1 MKSLQDNALNFNNSI
16 QFDFNG
22 GNISSDAGLLAVK
35 SFAESLGL
43 TNLLESTFPGAKRK
57 KHSDASII
65 EQLMYSSIA
74 GYHHDDDA
82 DKLREDPVFTSILK
96 KDALA
101 SQPTISR
108 CINGFSKEALNQFN
122 ELLLQML
129 EKAYRIEEMKH
140 IVLDIDSTHV
150 QTYGEQENRGYNYHY
165 SSTGFHPLVVYNG
178 LTGDL
183 LKVELREGNIY
194 TSKNARDFLEPLIIW
209 LKEHFPDASI
219 LIRGDSGFATPEMYE
234 LAEEYD
240 ADYLIRLKQNATLS
254 KLTDDLRED
263 FHSLYANRFHKY
275 CVLYDSFYY
284 QANSWDV
291 PRRVIVK
298 VERKA
303 GELHAR
309 TGYIV
314 TSLEAEPKA
323 VLKAYNLRGN
333 MENFI
338 KETKLDFGMDSLS
351 HSSFTANSIKC
362 MIKSLAYNLMN
373 LMKRLVLPREFL
385 KSRMLSLRS
394 WLVKIGARSV
404 SSARRISFRLSSSYP
419 YKDKFLETM
428 RRINDLC
435 FA

>member
-1 MKSLQDNALNFNNSI
+1 MKRLQDNALNFNNSM

-35 SFAESLGL
+35 SFAKALGITSLL
-43 TNLLESTFPGAKRK
+43 KSSFPDEGRK
-57 KHSDASII
+57 KHSSASII

-82 DKLREDPVFTSILK
+82 DKLREDPVFTSILEK
-96 KDALA
+96 EALA
-101 SQPTISR
+101 SQPTVSR
-108 CINGFSKEALNQFN
+108 CINGFTGESLDQFN
-122 ELLLQML
+122 ELLLQVL
-129 EKAYRIEEMKH
+129 EKSYRLEGMKH

-178 LTGDL
+178 LNGDL

-194 TSKNARDFLEPLIIW
+194 TSKNAREFLEPLMIW
-209 LKEHFPDASI
+209 LRENFPDVDI
-219 LIRGDSGFATPEMYE
+219 LIRGDSGFATPEMYQ

-240 ADYLIRLKQNATLS
+240 ADYLIRLKQNATLT
-254 KLTDDLRED
+254 KLSDDLRED
-263 FHSLYANRFHKY
+263 FHNLYTNHFQEY

-284 QANSWDV
+284 QASSWDI
-291 PRRVIVK
+291 PRRVVVK

-303 GELHAR
+303 GELHPR

-338 KETKLDFGMDSLS
+338 KESKLDFGMDSLS
-351 HSSFTANSIKC
+351 HSSFTANCVKCLIKA
-362 MIKSLAYNLMN
+362 LAYNLMN

-394 WLVKIGARSV
+394 WMVKLGARMVRSGRKV
-404 SSARRISFRLSSSYP
+404 TFRLSSSYP
-419 YKDKFLETM
+419 YKDIFLKTM
-428 RRINDLC
+428 RRINNLC

>member
-1 MKSLQDNALNFNNSI
+1 MKSLQDNTLNFNNSM

-35 SFAESLGL
+35 SFAKALGI
-43 TNLLESTFPGAKRK
+43 TNLLKSSFPDNGRK
-57 KHSDASII
+57 KHSSASII

-74 GYHHDDDA
+74 GYQHDDDA
-82 DKLREDPVFTSILK
+82 DKLREDPVFTSILEK
-96 KDALA
+96 EALA

-108 CINGFSKEALNQFN
+108 CINGFTGESLDQFN

-129 EKAYRIEEMKH
+129 EKAYRLEKMKH

-150 QTYGEQENRGYNYHY
+150 QTYGNQENKGYNYHY

-194 TSKNARDFLEPLIIW
+194 TSKNAREFLEPLMIW

-219 LIRGDSGFATPEMYE
+219 LIRGDSGFATPEMYQ

-240 ADYLIRLKQNATLS
+240 ADYLIRLKQNATLT
-254 KLTDDLRED
+254 KLSDDLRED
-263 FHSLYANRFHKY
+263 FHNLYTNHFQEY

-284 QANSWDV
+284 QASSWDI
-291 PRRVIVK
+291 PRRVVVK

-314 TSLEAEPKA
+314 TSLAAEPKA

-338 KETKLDFGMDSLS
+338 KESKLDFGMDSLS
-351 HSSFTANSIKC
+351 HSSFTANCVKCLIKA
-362 MIKSLAYNLMN
+362 LAYNLMN
-373 LMKRLVLPREFL
+373 LMKRMVLPREFL

-394 WLVKIGARSV
+394 WMVKLGARMVRSGRKV
-404 SSARRISFRLSSSYP
+404 TFRLSSSYP
-419 YKDKFLETM
+419 YKDIFLKTM
-428 RRINDLC
+428 RRIDNLR